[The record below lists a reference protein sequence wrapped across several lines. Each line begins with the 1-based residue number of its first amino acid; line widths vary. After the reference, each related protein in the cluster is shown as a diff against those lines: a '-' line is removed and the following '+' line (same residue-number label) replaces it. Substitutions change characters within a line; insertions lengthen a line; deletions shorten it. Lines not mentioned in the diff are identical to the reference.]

1 MFSAIASGGVY
12 RRVKRPQ
19 ISLVL
24 VLGLPCN
31 RSIAIALD
39 VGWSWNNR
47 AILSRLLQGCI
58 AFETGL

>member
-1 MFSAIASGGVY
+1 VY

-31 RSIAIALD
+31 RSIAIAVD